1 MKWSL
6 QNDPLN
12 QIYLCNCGLMYKPIF
27 NLNESLSTHNV
38 YTINSWN
45 RNDKNHKK
53 RLYDLT
59 NKVTNFKK
67 IENTT
72 KILDIGAGLGM
83 LADAVFEKNPH
94 FSTLNYIALEPVK
107 ELALK
112 LNEKVIVVN
121 NDINNANLPLKFFDI
136 IFVCGVDYLFQ
147 DITQAFEK
155 IKNSLKKNGIIVIQ
169 RNVFID
175 QTGYVGKNVKNI
187 ADLILDNNLIRNWF
201 HSDQYKIYLEKY
213 FDIEDFGREYT
224 SSSISN
230 YFMDTY
236 ICGHKKITQK
246 TQQEKNF
253 FAESLKIIQ
262 RLMK

>member
-187 ADLILDNNLIRNWF
+187 ADLISDNNLIRNWF

-224 SSSISN
+224 SSSVSN